1 MFLHLLDLT
10 SFKDQFLDLLLFLI
24 YDNGLYNV
32 SNILDPNMFADD
44 ANNFLSQQH
53 INTLDKEFN
62 EN

>member
-44 ANNFLSQQH
+44 ANHFF
-53 INTLDKEFN
+53 IPTTY
-62 EN
+62 